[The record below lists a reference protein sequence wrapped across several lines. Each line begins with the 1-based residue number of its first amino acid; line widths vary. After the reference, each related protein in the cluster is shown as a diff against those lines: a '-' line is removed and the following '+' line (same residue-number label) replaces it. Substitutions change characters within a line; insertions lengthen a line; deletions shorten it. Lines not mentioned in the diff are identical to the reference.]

1 MQTNYERYCK
11 MSSLAQIGWW
21 EADFLAGH
29 YVCSDFLCDLLGLE
43 GDTISF
49 MDFQNLIREDYR
61 EQIVQEFRANAN
73 IHKDFYEQTFPIC
86 LKNGEV
92 WLHTRLALR
101 EKGTGTN
108 GGDKSFGVI
117 QRVEAPKEVEQKN
130 TLRRVN
136 DLLRRQNY
144 ISQSLLRFLHD
155 DDVDSCIM
163 EILNDVLS
171 LYQGGRV
178 YIFEYNEDY
187 THHSCT
193 YEVVSEGV
201 SKEKNKQQSI
211 PVNETRW
218 WCEQILS
225 GKPIILT
232 SLKQL
237 PEEAEDEYKFLDA
250 QGICSL
256 MVAPLMAGD
265 RVWGFMGIDLVES
278 YREWSNEDFQW
289 FSSLANIISI
299 CIELRKAKDR
309 VVREQSFLS
318 NLFHFMPLGYIRM
331 SVVRDENG
339 QLLDYK
345 ITDVNKACSRFFA
358 RPAETYIGVL
368 ASEIYPDFSSQ
379 LLFLKEVLDNNSYR
393 EKDIFFPQTELYTH
407 WIVYSPEKDEVV
419 GLFTDSTEAV
429 KTNRALDRS
438 EKLFKS
444 IFANIPAG
452 VEIYDKDGFLIDLN
466 NKDLEIFGVENK
478 QDVIGVNFFE
488 NPNVP
493 QHIRDRVRDE
503 DLVDF
508 RLNYSFERAE
518 GYYHPDR
525 RDTIDIYTKVS
536 KLYDNEGNFNGYIL
550 ISIDNTEQIDAM
562 NRIRDFENFFLL
574 ISDYAKVGY
583 AKLNLL
589 NRKGYAIK
597 QWYKNLGEEEDTP
610 LADVVGV
617 YRNMHP
623 EDRERIFDFYREV
636 RKGNRKHFQGEMRIY
651 RPGKKNEWNWI
662 RMNVVVTTYNP
673 EENEVEIIGINYDIT
688 ELKETEK
695 ELILARDKAEMMDRL
710 KSAFLAN
717 MSHEI
722 RTPLNAIVGFSQL
735 LPSAETAE
743 EKKLYSDIIN
753 QNSDILLQLIN
764 DILDLS
770 KIEAGT
776 LEYIKRPMN
785 LGEVCR
791 TIYTVHKERVKE
803 GVTLVFDNEE
813 EDLLME
819 GDQNRIMQV
828 ITNFLTN
835 ASKFTYEGEIRFGF
849 GRMDKDIRVYVK
861 DTGIGIEPEKVDH
874 IFERFVKLNSFAQ
887 GTGLGLSICRM
898 IIEKI
903 GGEIGV
909 TSELGKGSTFYFTI
923 PYEETGE
930 HGKFFKESK
939 VVSKGNTVNRVQQI
953 KKILVAEDVESNFI
967 LLKNLIGREYTL
979 LWAKDGVEAIEMY
992 KQYQPDLI
1000 LMDVKMPR
1008 MDGLEAT
1015 HIIRSY
1021 SKEIPI
1027 IALTAYAF
1035 EADKELALEMGC
1047 NDFVTKPIS
1056 ERTLRKALDKYST
1069 TV

>member
-1 MQTNYERYCK
+1 MSIEQSKEALLEQLEALKKENEQLRKELSTLRDEKYNDRPVSFKEKYAVRILDSLPDMLTVFNQSEVGIEVVSNEETSHVGISNKDFRGMRMQDMVPPEAYQNIHSNMRHAITTGTVSTAHHELDFNGERHYYENRIFPLDEEYVLIMCRDITERVATQRQLEVFKSVLDKVSDSILAVAEDGTLVYANKQFIEEYGVTQELGTQKIYDLRVSMTNKEAWEQKLQVIRDHEG
-11 MSSLAQIGWW
+11 SLAYRAAYIPY
-21 EADFLAGH
+21 GH
-29 YVCSDFLCDLLGLE
+29 TKERVHQVSTF
-43 GDTISF
+43 
-49 MDFQNLIREDYR
+49 LIRENN
-61 EQIVQEFRANAN
+61 QE
-73 IHKDFYEQTFPIC
+73 
-86 LKNGEV
+86 
-92 WLHTRLALR
+92 
-101 EKGTGTN
+101 
-108 GGDKSFGVI
+108 
-117 QRVEAPKEVEQKN
+117 
-130 TLRRVN
+130 
-136 DLLRRQNY
+136 
-144 ISQSLLRFLHD
+144 
-155 DDVDSCIM
+155 
-163 EILNDVLS
+163 
-171 LYQGGRV
+171 
-178 YIFEYNEDY
+178 
-187 THHSCT
+187 
-193 YEVVSEGV
+193 
-201 SKEKNKQQSI
+201 
-211 PVNETRW
+211 
-218 WCEQILS
+218 
-225 GKPIILT
+225 LT
-232 SLKQL
+232 
-237 PEEAEDEYKFLDA
+237 
-250 QGICSL
+250 
-256 MVAPLMAGD
+256 
-265 RVWGFMGIDLVES
+265 
-278 YREWSNEDFQW
+278 W
-289 FSSLANIISI
+289 FFTQ
-299 CIELRKAKDR
+299 D
-309 VVREQSFLS
+309 
-318 NLFHFMPLGYIRM
+318 
-331 SVVRDENG
+331 
-339 QLLDYK
+339 
-345 ITDVNKACSRFFA
+345 ITDVIK
-358 RPAETYIGVL
+358 
-368 ASEIYPDFSSQ
+368 
-379 LLFLKEVLDNNSYR
+379 K
-393 EKDIFFPQTELYTH
+393 
-407 WIVYSPEKDEVV
+407 
-419 GLFTDSTEAV
+419 
-429 KTNRALDRS
+429 
-438 EKLFKS
+438 
-444 IFANIPAG
+444 
-452 VEIYDKDGFLIDLN
+452 
-466 NKDLEIFGVENK
+466 
-478 QDVIGVNFFE
+478 
-488 NPNVP
+488 
-493 QHIRDRVRDE
+493 RDE
-503 DLVDF
+503 L
-508 RLNYSFERAE
+508 RE
-518 GYYHPDR
+518 
-525 RDTIDIYTKVS
+525 
-536 KLYDNEGNFNGYIL
+536 
-550 ISIDNTEQIDAM
+550 
-562 NRIRDFENFFLL
+562 
-574 ISDYAKVGY
+574 
-583 AKLNLL
+583 LNLL
-589 NRKGYAIK
+589 LDGILNNI
-597 QWYKNLGEEEDTP
+597 P
-610 LADVVGV
+610 V
-617 YRNMHP
+617 YLFVKDP
-623 EDRERIFDFYREV
+623 EDDLRYLYWNKAFADHSGIPASKAIGHTDYEIFPVHGDAEKFRKDDLELLQTHKRIDMQETYLSANGEARIVQTLKALVPMEG
-636 RKGNRKHFQGEMRIY
+636 RK
-651 RPGKKNEWNWI
+651 PLL
-662 RMNVVVTTYNP
+662 
-673 EENEVEIIGINYDIT
+673 IGISWDIT
-688 ELKETEK
+688 NLQNIEQ
-695 ELILARDKAEMMDRL
+695 ELIKARIKAEQSDRL

-743 EKKLYSDIIN
+743 EKKLYSGIIN

-835 ASKFTYEGEIRFGF
+835 ASKFTYEGEIRLGF